1 MYTLI
6 IRSSSVAITIAIT
19 ILLLARTIRHKSLDT
34 CRTVRCSKCSTGT
47 VFVCLLVTHIH
58 MHPSHLSLSLSVC
71 LKCRSLSMSMCLH
84 CPLPKYASDGRAH
97 FPQLFLICLS
107 VCVSVLCRMFDR
119 IGFRPLKFAS
129 WFSPIMT
136 CAYVCPAAK
145 TSVCW
150 SNNQRKRR
158 KARDTHTH
166 VRENYV
172 RSHTNTNTQ
181 THIPLRRVA
190 IRIGKFD
197 TITTFTITDT
207 TNTYTNTHTIS
218 KQSTRGTD

>member
-1 MYTLI
+1 MTTSFCFPLFLFLVQLSPLLSSPLLKLCVVSLFSGSLRERAT
-6 IRSSSVAITIAIT
+6 RSNQRQRRR
-19 ILLLARTIRHKSLDT
+19 LLTCCLVPFICDKKISL
-34 CRTVRCSKCSTGT
+34 C
-47 VFVCLLVTHIH
+47 VCL
-58 MHPSHLSLSLSVC
+58 SLC
-71 LKCRSLSMSMCLH
+71 LKSRSLSMSMCLH
-84 CPLPKYASDGRAH
+84 CPLPKDASDGRAH

-119 IGFRPLKFAS
+119 IGFRPLQFAS

-166 VRENYV
+166 THTCARKF
-172 RSHTNTNTQ
+172 RAQSHKHKHSNA
-181 THIPLRRVA
+181 H
-190 IRIGKFD
+190 
-197 TITTFTITDT
+197 TITPRCDS
-207 TNTYTNTHTIS
+207 NW
-218 KQSTRGTD
+218 